1 MAEDDVE
8 LDIGLKLDNQI
19 LASYNNL
26 LGSISQKTQD
36 AIQHTLDNLKGAVS
50 KSWGE
55 FPFASMHTSIGSKV
69 AERMFLTSLAADLQK
84 QGFDKSSN
92 EFKAALL
99 NAQYASSFPDPVQR
113 YRRMQAQGYKKAA
126 ELTAPGTALGNLIQQ
141 DWEFLRSPWSRDY
154 VTTEKRSGYKRED
167 LEKLHVPQLKE
178 IARDEGLRV
187 KSRVRKDELIDALTV
202 HTNTANTHV
211 DFGGM
216 RKMHNLLLEKQMEFA
231 GKVSVEDLEAKVAAG
246 EGRWKLPYGPHREDN
261 FEPILKDLNSID
273 KELDKI
279 NDKTDKT
286 GKSSNKWN
294 ERLKAVLG
302 GLTAIGSVIGTV
314 GATVGA
320 AVGTGAVAYKLAER
334 TTLATAAANDRR
346 RGFLG
351 MTSADD
357 AATQVAGMSVSL
369 GPRAI
374 FDDIAKLSTQ
384 RENFLKF
391 GKGLDPIYSSLQGT
405 FNILTGTENP
415 YLAYKEMVDKLY
427 KGLRNA
433 SPEIRQQSLMLL
445 DNQGLNT
452 ISHIVG
458 AFLSNPELAKEY
470 DYTPSKLFRV
480 EPNKYREG
488 AVSTAEIQTA
498 RIAGLNESLKKSY
511 GQMSTDFEEAFGL
524 PFKAWWEETME
535 NKVVP
540 TFQKIA
546 AAVKPFT
553 DHFFRSEEQ
562 KKADAEE
569 AVTDWAALVL
579 FQTFGEEHKKRLKL
593 INDRQEWRAGF
604 QYKAPKKGTFPV
616 SGFTGTRWEAML
628 TPGRAGKGAQA
639 FWDDFSLIAKDDTQ
653 LPEKAAGVR
662 RRVQQMRET
671 LIENGLFRF
680 LDNTKADEADVPLMQ
695 AMQLGAYS
703 DKGLEQ
709 FNNLV
714 NAMINTAG
722 ANIDLSE
729 VVTVLQNIEKNTGK
743 TDQVLENEYLKA
755 YILSYG
761 GLPMY
766 QRMEEALNTYKNQ
779 NIDRSH

>member
-8 LDIGLKLDNQI
+8 LDIGLKLDDQFTDSFQKT
-19 LASYNNL
+19 LASL
-26 LGSISQKTQD
+26 SEKTQ
-36 AIQHTLDNLKGAVS
+36 ATIAQTLDQMKGAAT
-50 KSWGE
+50 KIWGE
-55 FPFASMHTSIGSKV
+55 LPFASMHDNTVGNKLATQAFI
-69 AERMFLTSLAADLQK
+69 TSLAADLK
-84 QGFDKSSN
+84 AEGFKSSSN
-92 EFKAALL
+92 VYKAALL
-99 NAQYASSFPDPVQR
+99 NAQYASSLHDAEVRMQ
-113 YRRMQAQGYKKAA
+113 RMQAEGLVRAA
-126 ELTAPGTALGNLIQQ
+126 DMTAPDTDLGKVIQT
-141 DWEFLRSPWSRDY
+141 DWELMSIPWSRDFI
-154 VTTEKRSGYKRED
+154 TTKKHRGIKEED
-167 LEKLHVPQLKE
+167 LEKLHVPELKVKAE
-178 IARDEGLRV
+178 NLGIPV
-187 KSRVRKDELIDALTV
+187 KSRATKGELIDAIVQKSKASDTYI
-202 HTNTANTHV
+202 
-211 DFGGM
+211 DFAGM
-216 RKMHNLLLEKQMEFA
+216 REKAVEQGIGRWIDPDKGHIAENFELINKALETVEDKSSKA
-231 GKVSVEDLEAKVAAG
+231 GK
-246 EGRWKLPYGPHREDN
+246 N
-261 FEPILKDLNSID
+261 FEGWGHALK
-273 KELDKI
+273 
-279 NDKTDKT
+279 
-286 GKSSNKWN
+286 G
-294 ERLKAVLG
+294 ALG
-302 GLTAIGSVIGTV
+302 TITAIGSMAVKLT
-314 GATVGA
+314 GA

-351 MTSADD
+351 ITSADD
-357 AATQVAGMSVSL
+357 AATQVASASVSL
-369 GPRAI
+369 APKAI

-391 GKGLDPIYSSLQGT
+391 GKGLDPVYSSLQGT

-433 SPEIRQQSLMLL
+433 PQELRQQSLMLL

-452 ISHIVG
+452 ISYIVG

-488 AVSTAEIQTA
+488 AVNTAEIQTA

-524 PFKAWWEETME
+524 PFKTWWEETME

-562 KKADAEE
+562 KKKDEEE
-569 AVTDWAALVL
+569 AAIAFGSLEIYNTLEGQKKARDKAINEDQAWKIGWQYQKPRGALP
-579 FQTFGEEHKKRLKL
+579 
-593 INDRQEWRAGF
+593 GF
-604 QYKAPKKGTFPV
+604 RKG
-616 SGFTGTRWEAML
+616 SLWEGYL
-628 TPGRAGKGAQA
+628 TPATSGAGAEGYWNL
-639 FWDDFSLIAKDDTQ
+639 FESIAKNT
-653 LPEKAAGVR
+653 EKMEGPAAGVR
-662 RRVQQMRET
+662 ERVQKMRDT
-671 LIENGLFRF
+671 MRDKGLYR
-680 LDNTKADEADVPLMQ
+680 LLTNNKVDEADVPLMQ

-709 FNNLV
+709 FNKLV
-714 NAMINTAG
+714 DAMIGTVG

-729 VVTVLQNIEKNTGK
+729 VVTVLQSIEKNTGK